1 MKYLSNYDVQMRKL
15 LCELGGMPFDT
26 KDKSKRLALY
36 YPGGS
41 GGRAD
46 LALAR
51 ATDDGDHD
59 WEVNTESLG
68 SYYLAGPM
76 RGYAMSNFPAF
87 LMAARILTARG
98 FKIMSPAEK
107 DIEAGFDPSKSLES
121 QNFDLGAAFRW
132 DFKAVIDCDGTILLP
147 GWEKSSGAKAERLV
161 AELCGRPVYLLDESY
176 NLTRAPKQ
184 TYSFTWEDVRPAKKS
199 GTPKKEI
206 DFSELLENTD

>member
-1 MKYLSNYDVQMRKL
+1 MKYLSNYDVKHRGDL
-15 LCELGGMPFDT
+15 RELDGTPFDARVQ
-26 KDKSKRLALY
+26 SRRLARY
-36 YPGGS
+36 TG
-41 GGRAD
+41 D
-46 LALAR
+46 LANVQLVS
-51 ATDDGDHD
+51 TDR

-107 DIEAGFDPSKSLES
+107 DIEAGFDPSRSLES

-184 TYSFTWEDVRPAKKS
+184 SYSFTWHDPMPEMPVKKAGRPVPPPNEDMLK
-199 GTPKKEI
+199 G
-206 DFSELLENTD
+206 LLDRND